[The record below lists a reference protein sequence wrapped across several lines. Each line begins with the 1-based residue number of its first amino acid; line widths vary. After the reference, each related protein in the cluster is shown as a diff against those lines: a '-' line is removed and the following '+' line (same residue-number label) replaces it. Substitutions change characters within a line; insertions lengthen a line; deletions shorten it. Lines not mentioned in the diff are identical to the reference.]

1 MLKEPDQIIHVN
13 RLKENLSDHLSELH
27 EVIKTRYACIKRV
40 AIAIYDSESD
50 LLKTFISSTAN
61 GERLV
66 GYETF
71 LGKVPSLKKIAESKT
86 GRVINSINDECHRE
100 TLHTLWIKKQ
110 NFKSSYTL
118 PIYRNDELAAFIF
131 FDADQTD
138 VFTSDVTGF
147 LQIFA
152 DLISQL
158 YLLEISAAKNLIST
172 IRIASDIARVR
183 DFETGNHLKR
193 MAEYSALIARNL
205 RVICKLSDEYI
216 EYIHLFSPLHDI
228 GKIGIADSI
237 LLKPGYLNP
246 VEKSIM
252 RKHIAIGGMLVK
264 RICHELNI
272 GPGLA
277 MDMMMNIVMGH
288 HERGDGSGY
297 PKGLYLE
304 GIPLEARI
312 VAVADV
318 FDALTS
324 VRPYKDAW
332 PYEVA
337 ARELR
342 DEAKLNRLDPI
353 CVEALLSDREEVE
366 SIRLAFAD

>member
-1 MLKEPDQIIHVN
+1 MLEGLVVGLPVGGAVLGWEGLAHAVIVPDGRKP
-13 RLKENLSDHLSELH
+13 RLMQQS
-27 EVIKTRYACIKRV
+27 
-40 AIAIYDSESD
+40 
-50 LLKTFISSTAN
+50 
-61 GERLV
+61 
-66 GYETF
+66 
-71 LGKVPSLKKIAESKT
+71 P
-86 GRVINSINDECHRE
+86 
-100 TLHTLWIKKQ
+100 
-110 NFKSSYTL
+110 
-118 PIYRNDELAAFIF
+118 
-131 FDADQTD
+131 
-138 VFTSDVTGF
+138 SDVTGF

-205 RVICKLSDEYI
+205 RAICKLSDEYI

-237 LLKPGYLNP
+237 LLKPGCLNP

-277 MDMMMNIVMGH
+277 MDMMMNIVILVVKISSII
-288 HERGDGSGY
+288 RDGDLALPENS
-297 PKGLYLE
+297 L
-304 GIPLEARI
+304 
-312 VAVADV
+312 VA
-318 FDALTS
+318 
-324 VRPYKDAW
+324 
-332 PYEVA
+332 
-337 ARELR
+337 
-342 DEAKLNRLDPI
+342 
-353 CVEALLSDREEVE
+353 
-366 SIRLAFAD
+366 